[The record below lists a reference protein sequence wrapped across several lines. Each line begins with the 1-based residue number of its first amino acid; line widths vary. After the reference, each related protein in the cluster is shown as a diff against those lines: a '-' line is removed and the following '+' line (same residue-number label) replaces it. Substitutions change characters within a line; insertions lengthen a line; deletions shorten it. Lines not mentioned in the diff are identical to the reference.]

1 MDRWY
6 PDRIMAGSI
15 DDYLPR
21 LSDPAYTTG
30 LIQALGQ
37 LFAGRDRRLLKFA
50 EFGVW
55 KGATT
60 GQLARFLDNQG
71 ELHLFDYDDTVAEL
85 KAKLEQAAFTNI
97 TAWGSSYRYL
107 DSYNW
112 NLRLI
117 LEDRPELR
125 FDYIFLDGAHTWA
138 VDALTF
144 LICDPLL
151 SSTLSKIWRVQRLR
165 LL

>member
-60 GQLARFLDNQG
+60 GQLARFLDNRG

-85 KAKLEQAAFTNI
+85 KEKLEHAAFTNI

-117 LEDRPELR
+117 LEDRPEL
-125 FDYIFLDGAHTWA
+125 
-138 VDALTF
+138 
-144 LICDPLL
+144 
-151 SSTLSKIWRVQRLR
+151 SSTLSNYAA
-165 LL
+165 

>member
-1 MDRWY
+1 MPASTTGRSATSRATPTWRWQRQWISQRWRRCGPGCARGSRPVRCATRRVSAATSAPRCGRPGATGARRRHRMRDERWQMDRWY

-60 GQLARFLDNQG
+60 GQLARFL
-71 ELHLFDYDDTVAEL
+71 
-85 KAKLEQAAFTNI
+85 
-97 TAWGSSYRYL
+97 
-107 DSYNW
+107 
-112 NLRLI
+112 
-117 LEDRPELR
+117 
-125 FDYIFLDGAHTWA
+125 
-138 VDALTF
+138 
-144 LICDPLL
+144 
-151 SSTLSKIWRVQRLR
+151 
-165 LL
+165 